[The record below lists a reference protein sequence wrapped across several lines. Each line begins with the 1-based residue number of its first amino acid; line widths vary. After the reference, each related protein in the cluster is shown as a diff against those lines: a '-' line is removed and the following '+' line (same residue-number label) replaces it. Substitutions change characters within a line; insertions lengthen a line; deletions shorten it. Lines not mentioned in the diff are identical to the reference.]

1 MVARQVFIGFTTEG
15 TTDERFLET
24 IIERTFVDVA
34 FECHGDVEP
43 VVKFLKVDK
52 TGLGFSEY
60 VYKASQQG
68 VDEIGM
74 MVLCVHADAD
84 GKTIDNVMTNK
95 FDPAQKQLGLE
106 NDDLTCKIIVP
117 VIPIQMMESWM
128 LADKQLFK
136 MEIGT
141 MLTDNELGINKDP
154 ESFSDPKSVIEEAIR
169 ISRLRLTKRRR
180 KDLTISDIYMSIGQK
195 VTIDKLKS
203 IPSYCHFQEQVR
215 MAYRKLH
222 LME

>member
-1 MVARQVFIGFTTEG
+1 MAVRQVFIGFTTEG

-24 IIERTFVDVA
+24 IIERTFVHVA
-34 FECHGDVEP
+34 FECRGDVEP

-52 TGLGFSEY
+52 TGLGFSDY
-60 VYKASQQG
+60 VCKASQQG

-95 FDPAQKQLGLE
+95 LDPAQKQLDLE
-106 NDDLTCKIIVP
+106 KDDTICKIIVP
-117 VIPIQMMESWM
+117 VFPVQMMESWM

-136 MEIGT
+136 TEIGT

-169 ISRLRLTKRRR
+169 ISRLSLSKRRR
-180 KDLTISDIYMSIGQK
+180 KDLTISDIYMPIGQK
-195 VTIDKLKS
+195 VS
-203 IPSYCHFQEQVR
+203 IRQLENISSYRHFQQQVR
-215 MAYRKLH
+215 EAYRKLH
-222 LME
+222 LIV

>member
-1 MVARQVFIGFTTEG
+1 MAARQVFIGFTTEG

-24 IIERTFVDVA
+24 IIERTFVDIA

-52 TGLGFSEY
+52 TGLGFSDY
-60 VYKASQQG
+60 VCKAIQQG

-84 GKTIDNVMTNK
+84 GKTIDNVITNK
-95 FDPAQKQLGLE
+95 FDPTQKQLDLE
-106 NDDLTCKIIVP
+106 NNDMTCKIIVS

-136 MEIGT
+136 TEIGT
-141 MLTDNELGINKDP
+141 KLTDSELKINKDP

-169 ISRLRLTKRRR
+169 ISRLSLTKRRR
-180 KDLTISDIYMSIGQK
+180 KDLTISDIYMPIGQK
-195 VTIDKLKS
+195 VTIEKLKS

-215 MAYRKLH
+215 TAYRKLH
-222 LME
+222 LMS